1 MLKKSLFLIDGSAI
15 AYRSYF
21 AFIKNPLTNS
31 RGENTSA
38 IFGFLRFLFMI
49 FDNEK
54 PDYLAVIFDPKGPT
68 FRHQQYKEYK
78 ATRQKMP
85 DDMRSQ
91 VPHIHEFLKALNIP
105 TLEVEGFEADDV
117 IGTLAKTAQKKGF
130 ESYMVTGDKDFMQ
143 LVDSGIKMYNPKRA
157 GEEVEILDE
166 AGVESKVGLPPAK
179 IIDYLALMGDTSDN
193 IPGVPGIGPKTAV
206 DLVREFGSVESVLEN
221 AEKVSRPK
229 IRQNL
234 QAHRE
239 VALLSKS
246 LVTIDTDVPLDVELE
261 SFKCREPDHELVVKL
276 IKEFEFTSLLERFN
290 PQNKTS
296 EIEYKIVSSSEQ
308 LEEVVTSLKKA
319 KFFVIDLETTE
330 RDPMRAEIVGIALS
344 WEPGRAFYIPVQV
357 EKNKQQNSRTI
368 KREMFLKGEG
378 DLFALNLTEFLKPV
392 LEDTRIKKSA
402 HNIKYDMLV
411 LSRHGIE
418 MDGVSFD
425 TMVGSFLLYP
435 NLRQHNLDAL
445 ALEHLGFVKIS
456 TSDLIGKGK
465 KKISFAEVPIKDIAK
480 YACEDADITFRL
492 HQIFEPKLTKGK
504 LLELFQDVEMPLIY
518 VLKDVEQ
525 TGVSLDLN
533 FLSEMSRTMQNKLGE
548 LVETIYK
555 EAGGEFNI
563 NSTQQLGHILFEKLQ
578 LPKKKRTKTGYSTDV
593 KVLEDLA
600 KIHEL
605 PRTLIEY
612 RELTKL
618 KSTYVDALPSLVN
631 PETGRLHTSY
641 NQTIAATGRLSS
653 SDPNL
658 QNIPIRTELGRE
670 IRRAFIPADSD
681 YVILDADYSQVE
693 LRVMAHLSKDP
704 VLLEAFNNNEDIHAK
719 TASLVFQVAP
729 EDLTQEHRRKA
740 KEVNFG
746 IMYGMGVF
754 GLATRLNISNEEARE
769 FIANYFTLYA
779 KVKEY
784 IDAMHAQVEEK
795 GFVTTLLNRTR
806 YLPEIRSKNHNIR
819 EFAKRT
825 AVNTPIQ
832 GTAAELIKVAMIN
845 IWKKLKEK
853 NLKTKMIMQVHD
865 ELVFEAP
872 KAEVEEVKVLVKHE
886 MENALALDVPIKADV
901 GVGPNWLEAK

>member
-357 EKNKQQNSRTI
+357 QKNKQQNSRTI

-754 GLATRLNISNEEARE
+754 GLATRLNISNEEAQE

>member
-754 GLATRLNISNEEARE
+754 GLATRLNISNEEAQE

>member
-319 KFFVIDLETTE
+319 KFFVIDLQTTE

-445 ALEHLGFVKIS
+445 ALEHLGVVKIS

>member
-1 MLKKSLFLIDGSAI
+1 MLKKTLFLIDGSAI

-754 GLATRLNISNEEARE
+754 GLATRLNISNEEAQE

>member
-246 LVTIDTDVPLDVELE
+246 LVTIDTDVPLDVEPE

-533 FLSEMSRTMQNKLGE
+533 FLSKMSRTMQNKLGE

-754 GLATRLNISNEEARE
+754 GLATRLNISNEEAQE

>member
-578 LPKKKRTKTGYSTDV
+578 LPRKKRTKTGYSTDV